1 MRVLRRRTIAV
12 QAALAA
18 ALGLA
23 GCATSAVKLAPERP
37 DKPWVPVTTASG
49 EMVPGRLTAASSTAG
64 YVLPGNPALATEA
77 PAVAIDPSRSYSLPE
92 LINLSGSNNPSTRIA
107 WNDARRVAL
116 AAGIAESAFL
126 PKITVGAISGYQSS
140 TSSQS
145 FGVQPLPSAGFTNNA
160 ALSGTVSA
168 VSLQWLLFDFGER
181 SALVDAAQQASLI
194 SNIAFT
200 SAHQQLIYSVA
211 IAFYRHAA
219 AQTRLKTATQSLK
232 NSQAVEAAAQARFKQ
247 GIGTVVEAAQARQ
260 GVAQANLG
268 FVQATGGARDAY
280 LSLVTAMGI
289 PPSTT
294 IRVADVSGRAL
305 SPSMIVPV
313 ESIIHDALGRRPD
326 VQSAFA
332 AHKASLATAK
342 AVQAAMMPK
351 LFVSATGTYN
361 TGNLNVTAMPSVG
374 EQLPTVNVNGS
385 QLGGSLL
392 AGVSFPLFDGGARLA
407 SLAQARAGV
416 ESATA
421 RMVQVRDEAVR
432 QIVLA
437 DNALRTSLAGYAAA
451 QSLESAARTTFTA
464 ALAAYRQ
471 GVGSI
476 TEVILSEMQLAQA
489 NYAVADAY
497 STSLSAAATLALA
510 TGALG
515 VAPP

>member
-1 MRVLRRRTIAV
+1 
-12 QAALAA
+12 
-18 ALGLA
+18 
-23 GCATSAVKLAPERP
+23 
-37 DKPWVPVTTASG
+37 
-49 EMVPGRLTAASSTAG
+49 
-64 YVLPGNPALATEA
+64 
-77 PAVAIDPSRSYSLPE
+77 
-92 LINLSGSNNPSTRIA
+92 
-107 WNDARRVAL
+107 
-116 AAGIAESAFL
+116 
-126 PKITVGAISGYQSS
+126 
-140 TSSQS
+140 
-145 FGVQPLPSAGFTNNA
+145 
-160 ALSGTVSA
+160 
-168 VSLQWLLFDFGER
+168 
-181 SALVDAAQQASLI
+181 
-194 SNIAFT
+194 
-200 SAHQQLIYSVA
+200 
-211 IAFYRHAA
+211 
-219 AQTRLKTATQSLK
+219 
-232 NSQAVEAAAQARFKQ
+232 
-247 GIGTVVEAAQARQ
+247 
-260 GVAQANLG
+260 
-268 FVQATGGARDAY
+268 
-280 LSLVTAMGI
+280 
-289 PPSTT
+289 
-294 IRVADVSGRAL
+294 
-305 SPSMIVPV
+305 
-313 ESIIHDALGRRPD
+313 
-326 VQSAFA
+326 
-332 AHKASLATAK
+332 
-342 AVQAAMMPK
+342 MPK